1 MRGPQACCRGD
12 IRSSESRPRLLPS
25 GTGRG
30 LRRPPQPQHVLCCC
44 LRAGRVC
51 KAGPGRAAC
60 AGRVLQLQ
68 TLHLQQVSPPLWA
81 SGLRR
86 PAAPLGSRGKRQLTH
101 FPQQRSRPQGSQGA
115 PWVRLPGGPAPQRK
129 RPRAWGPA
137 GLTCLEM
144 RWRAGWGKE
153 RASQGAWGLLCAWG
167 PGPDSLPPNSRAL
180 SGGRFYLQGMEGM
193 TGVPGPAW
201 Q

>member
-1 MRGPQACCRGD
+1 MSSAPAQWDRLWPQT
-12 IRSSESRPRLLPS
+12 SSAA
-25 GTGRG
+25 
-30 LRRPPQPQHVLCCC
+30 QHVPCCC
-44 LRAGRVC
+44 LWARHVG

-60 AGRVLQLQ
+60 AGRVLRLW
-68 TLHLQQVSPPLWA
+68 TLHLQQVSPPLRA

-86 PAAPLGSRGKRQLTH
+86 PAAPLGSGGKRQLTH
-101 FPQQRSRPQGSQGA
+101 FPQQRSRPQGPQGA
-115 PWVRLPGGPAPQRK
+115 PWVRLPGGPAPQGK
-129 RPRAWGPA
+129 RPRARGPA
-137 GLTCLEM
+137 GPTCLEM

-153 RASQGAWGLLCAWG
+153 RASQGAWGLLCARG

-180 SGGRFYLQGMEGM
+180 SGGRFYLQGMLGM